1 MDTTTK
7 ESFTNQ
13 SIMKTAKKTTSPA
26 SKTTI
31 KKVAAKPKK
40 VADAPAKTL
49 HLSDDDID
57 IEAFDKLVNADV
69 PEPKAKAKPKVAF
82 AALGNICPQLK
93 QPKVIRDNPQM
104 TPPVDQS
111 NYITQLRVKLSTQEL
126 TITWLN
132 GTANTILCSPNPKL
146 TPKGSDVVGF
156 KCGPK
161 HTNYSRD
168 GMAWFTA
175 LKSRGMAY
183 GFHNSQRVG
192 IGVVSHG
199 CIRVSCDNAKTINQ
213 NSWSGVTKIVIVA

>member
-1 MDTTTK
+1 MKSSTKSTTPATRTTT
-7 ESFTNQ
+7 
-13 SIMKTAKKTTSPA
+13 
-26 SKTTI
+26 

-40 VADAPAKTL
+40 VATSPAKIF
-49 HLSDDDID
+49 HLSDDAID

-69 PEPKAKAKPKVAF
+69 PEPKAKAMVAM

-104 TPPVDQS
+104 ASPIDKS
-111 NYITQLRVKLSTQEL
+111 NFITQLRVKLSTQEL

-132 GTANTILCSPNPKL
+132 GLVNKILCSPNPRL
-146 TPKGSDVVGF
+146 TPKGKDVVGY
-156 KCGPK
+156 KCGPR

-175 LKSRGMAY
+175 FKSRGMAY

-199 CIRVSCDNAKTINQ
+199 CVRVSCDNAKTINQ
-213 NSWSGVTKIVIVA
+213 NAWSGITKIVIVG

>member
-1 MDTTTK
+1 MKSSIKSTPPATKTTT
-7 ESFTNQ
+7 
-13 SIMKTAKKTTSPA
+13 
-26 SKTTI
+26 

-40 VADAPAKTL
+40 VVAAPAKIF
-49 HLSDDDID
+49 HLSDDAID

-69 PEPKAKAKPKVAF
+69 PEPKAKVMVAM

-104 TPPVDQS
+104 ASPIDKS

-126 TITWLN
+126 SLTWLD
-132 GTANTILCSPNPKL
+132 GTVDKILCSPNPRL
-146 TPKGSDVVGF
+146 TPKGKDVVGY

-175 LKSRGMAY
+175 FKSRGMAY

-199 CIRVSCDNAKTINQ
+199 CVRVSCDNAKKVNQ
-213 NSWSGVTKIVIVA
+213 NSWSGVTKIVIVG